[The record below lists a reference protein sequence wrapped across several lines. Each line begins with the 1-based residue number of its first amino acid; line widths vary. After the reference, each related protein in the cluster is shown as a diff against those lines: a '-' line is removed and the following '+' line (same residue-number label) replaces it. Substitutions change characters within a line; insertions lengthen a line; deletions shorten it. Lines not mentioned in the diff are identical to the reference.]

1 MELMI
6 ICTLNFERFNK
17 KSKRIMKKVALITG
31 VSKNIG
37 KSICKKYIDNG
48 YQVIGT
54 HKDFLDDPD
63 ELKKFK
69 SEFPNVI
76 LHKVDLCNQNDVTR
90 FIDEMRQYKFDVI
103 VNNAGMFNMM
113 PNGAVRNEF
122 YNFDLQ
128 AFIDVANCN
137 FISVARICL
146 ELKECINENGNII
159 IISSGAGSNG
169 AFASIS
175 YNATKA
181 ALINLTQSLSNSFHY
196 FKKVRVNCV
205 SPGWISGEG
214 GAMNTNDDNP
224 FMKNVARVTPM
235 GRNGRTNEV
244 ADVIFYLTSE
254 QASFITGANIAVDG
268 GYSHFDVIYYEEAT
282 GESLLK

>member
-1 MELMI
+1 
-6 ICTLNFERFNK
+6 
-17 KSKRIMKKVALITG
+17 MKQTILITG

-37 KSICKKYIDNG
+37 KSICKKYADNG
-48 YQVIGT
+48 YHIIGT
-54 HKDFLDDPD
+54 YKSFLDNPD
-63 ELKKFK
+63 TLKKFK
-69 SEFPNVI
+69 LEFPDII
-76 LHKVDLCNQNDVTR
+76 LHKVDLCNPNDVTR
-90 FIDEMRQYKFDVI
+90 FIDEMKQYKFDVI

-113 PNGAVRNEF
+113 PDESVRNEF

-128 AFIDVANCN
+128 EFIDVVNCN

-146 ELKECINENGNII
+146 ELKDCINENGNIV

-205 SPGWISGEG
+205 SPGWISDEG
-214 GAMNTNDDNP
+214 GAMNTNDNSP
-224 FMKNVARVTPM
+224 LMKNVARVTPM
-235 GRNGRTNEV
+235 GRNGKTNEV
-244 ADVIFYLTSE
+244 ADAVFYLTSAD
-254 QASFITGANIAVDG
+254 ASFITGANIVVDG

-282 GESLLK
+282 GKSLLM

>member
-1 MELMI
+1 
-6 ICTLNFERFNK
+6 
-17 KSKRIMKKVALITG
+17 MKKIVLITG

-37 KSICKKYIDNG
+37 KSICKKYTDNG

-54 HKDFLDDPD
+54 YKDFLDDSV
-63 ELKKFK
+63 ELQKFK
-69 SEFPNVI
+69 TEFSNVI
-76 LHKVDLCNQNDVTR
+76 LHKVDLCNQSDVTK
-90 FIDEMRQYKFDVI
+90 FIDEMKQYKFDAI
-103 VNNAGMFNMM
+103 VNNAGMLNMM
-113 PNGAVRNEF
+113 PDKSVRNEF
-122 YNFDLQ
+122 YHFDLQ
-128 AFIDVANCN
+128 AFINVTSCN

-146 ELKECINENGNII
+146 ELKQCINENGNIV

-181 ALINLTQSLSNSFHY
+181 ALINLTQSLSNSFY
-196 FKKVRVNCV
+196 SFKKIRVNSV

-224 FMKNVARVTPM
+224 MMQNVAKVTPM
-235 GRNGRTNEV
+235 GRNGITTEV
-244 ADVIFYLTSE
+244 ADVVFYLTSE

-268 GYSHFDVIYYEEAT
+268 GYSQFDVIYYEEAT
-282 GESLLK
+282 GKSLLK